1 MNRFILCI
9 CLSGVLLIISS
20 CSKEK
25 RATNRLEGSW
35 VLNEMRVVDGEGF
48 THYIDN
54 PEGNLI
60 LNFQN
65 QISQGMVMFYDE
77 DISNGQLFTNDF
89 SGDSVRLEIDDNL
102 IYLGEN
108 IHRHSYSII
117 LLSSKDLI
125 IEYYDVANF
134 QMRKFIFT
142 KDG

>member
-1 MNRFILCI
+1 MKRIILCMG
-9 CLSGVLLIISS
+9 LMVVLLVISS

-25 RATNRLEGSW
+25 RAMNRLEGSW
-35 VLNEMRVVDGEGF
+35 VPYEMRVVDGEGF
-48 THYIDN
+48 THYLDSI
-54 PEGNLI
+54 EGYLT

-65 QISQGMVMFYDE
+65 QISQGMATFYDD

-89 SGDSVRLEIDDNL
+89 SGDSVRLEIDNNL
-102 IYLGEN
+102 IYIGEN
-108 IHRHSYSII
+108 QYRHSYSII

-125 IEYYDVANF
+125 IEYYDEANF